1 MKIKIL
7 LKEAN
12 NSEKIIK
19 IKEKIKKLLN
29 LSDEKL
35 QEIVMEDYIENNDPT
50 TEEDLNKGLKLIKEA
65 IQDAIEIVAKSL
77 GVSKDDLISD
87 KQDKIIKTPEDEE
100 QTAVRSLEA
109 EEAAKK
115 AEEEAA
121 KKAVEAE
128 EAAKKAEEEKS
139 AKAKKAAAEAEA
151 AKKVAEAEAA
161 KKAAEAEAAKKAAEA
176 EAAKKA
182 AEAEVEKKPK
192 VRIGRKKAPEE
203 APAPQAPIDTSKVA
217 SEEEY
222 LQKKD
227 EIIDE
232 VIKTIIPILVKK
244 IDKFY
249 TISENQF

>member
-161 KKAAEAEAAKKAAEA
+161 KKAAEAE
-176 EAAKKA
+176 
-182 AEAEVEKKPK
+182 VEKKPK